1 MESHPIQRTANASPA
16 HAVEDMR
23 IDHCRFDIAMPQ
35 QLLDGSNVRAAFGRC
50 GQTNAERMARVRLRG
65 QPELFSAKDHA
76 SII

>member
-35 QLLDGSNVRAAFGRC
+35 QLLDGSNVRAAFEQMWANEC
-50 GQTNAERMARVRLRG
+50 GTYGTGEIKG
-65 QPELFSAKDHA
+65 ST
-76 SII
+76 